1 MEERETNARD
11 IITDSD
17 IPGPEA
23 QEGMHEQM
31 SIRTAKLREL
41 AESGHDPFVEV
52 RYETS
57 CHSRDILDNFE
68 HMDGSEVSL
77 AGRIMSKRGMGKVS
91 FCDLQD
97 RDGRIQL
104 FVRIDEL
111 GEEAYDNWQK
121 LDIGDIVGVRGIV
134 FRTRRGEI
142 SVKVA
147 SYSLLA
153 KSLRPLPEKWHGLK
167 DTDTRYRQ
175 RYLDLITNPG
185 SRETFVRRNRIIRA
199 MRAELDALGFLEVET
214 PLLNVIPGGAA
225 ARPFITHHNA
235 LDIDLFMRISP
246 ELYLKRLLVGGLERV
261 YEIGRNFRNEG
272 LSVKHNPEFTM
283 MELYQAYSDYN
294 GMMDITERLIA
305 RCATEA
311 CGTTDITYQ
320 GREIHL
326 APPFER
332 LTMAEAVRR
341 YAGVDFD
348 SIADAEEALETARR
362 HGIEEGKRGMSKGE
376 VLNLFFEHFA
386 EEKLIQPTFI
396 CDYPIEISPLTKR
409 KPGRPDLV
417 ERFEIFIDG
426 REFGNAYTEL
436 NDPMDQR
443 GRFAD
448 QARRREAGD
457 DEANLFDEDYCV
469 ALEYGMPPAGGLG
482 IGIDRL
488 VMLLTDSYSIR
499 DVLLFPTMKPLQD

>member
-121 LDIGDIVGVRGIV
+121 LEIGDIVGVRGIE

-147 SYSLLA
+147 SSSLLA
-153 KSLRPLPEKWHGLK
+153 KSLRPLQEKWHGLK
-167 DTDTRYRQ
+167 DTT
-175 RYLDLITNPG
+175 PG
-185 SRETFVRRNRIIRA
+185 IA
-199 MRAELDALGFLEVET
+199 
-214 PLLNVIPGGAA
+214 
-225 ARPFITHHNA
+225 
-235 LDIDLFMRISP
+235 
-246 ELYLKRLLVGGLERV
+246 
-261 YEIGRNFRNEG
+261 
-272 LSVKHNPEFTM
+272 SVTW
-283 MELYQAYSDYN
+283 
-294 GMMDITERLIA
+294 T
-305 RCATEA
+305 
-311 CGTTDITYQ
+311 
-320 GREIHL
+320 
-326 APPFER
+326 
-332 LTMAEAVRR
+332 
-341 YAGVDFD
+341 
-348 SIADAEEALETARR
+348 
-362 HGIEEGKRGMSKGE
+362 
-376 VLNLFFEHFA
+376 
-386 EEKLIQPTFI
+386 
-396 CDYPIEISPLTKR
+396 
-409 KPGRPDLV
+409 
-417 ERFEIFIDG
+417 
-426 REFGNAYTEL
+426 
-436 NDPMDQR
+436 
-443 GRFAD
+443 
-448 QARRREAGD
+448 
-457 DEANLFDEDYCV
+457 
-469 ALEYGMPPAGGLG
+469 
-482 IGIDRL
+482 
-488 VMLLTDSYSIR
+488 
-499 DVLLFPTMKPLQD
+499 